1 MFSSALKSFSSNIT
15 SNYEISKQPSATSG
29 AWRVFDGKKK
39 STGAQVSVFVF
50 DRKSLDVQSSGFGAR
65 ASTTSVRKAQDE
77 VVDRLKREASR
88 LARLRHPSI
97 LQLVEPVEDTRSGGL
112 MFATEP
118 VTASLA
124 GLLSEKDD
132 QEHGGGGRRP
142 SRFVVEESDGS
153 RRRRDLEI
161 DELEI
166 QKGLL
171 QVAKGLEFLHRDAGL
186 VHGNLTPEAIWI
198 NAKSDWKIAGL
209 SFTGVPDG
217 ADGPQA
223 TAMPSISLSEAL
235 YHDARI
241 PRWVQLNL
249 DYASPD
255 FVLDNNIN
263 FLADIF
269 SLGLLI
275 VALYN
280 FPHSSP
286 IQTHGNLA
294 TYKKL
299 FGSLSTTP
307 SSSND
312 FLSTRP
318 LPRELSQTL
327 PQLLARRPAGRMTAG
342 EFQQSAY
349 FDNILVN
356 TIRFLDALPTKTPG
370 EKAQFMR
377 GLRRVMPQ
385 FPASVL
391 GKKILTVLLEEMKDK
406 ELLAL
411 ILQNIFAIIK
421 AIPSGRRV
429 FPEKVLPRFREVFL
443 SKSKSD
449 EKDANKEAG
458 LMVVLE
464 NISLVGENC
473 SGKEFKDDVLP
484 FILLGIESTTHSLVD
499 ASLQSVSAI
508 LPVLDYST
516 VKQDLFP
523 AVANACSKTSSLGI
537 KVRALEALVVLCGG
551 TTMQPSASADDLS
564 GIIGEATSKT
574 PSGTA
579 LDKFTVQEKVVPL
592 LQAIK
597 TKEPAVMMAALGV
610 FQQVGKV
617 ADTEFLAVEVLPTLW
632 SFSLGPLLNLEQ
644 FKAFMELIKR
654 LSSKI
659 EHEQTKKLQ
668 ELSANGRSS
677 ASQGVDSPTQP
688 TNANRINGTGSPE
701 DDFTRLVLGNKP
713 HMSTGNPAA
722 SFAQPQPQTAPLPQQ
737 PSFSWST
744 TDTTNKPA
752 PGISSFAPLQ
762 PSQPVSRS
770 ITPDMTMSSFPILRP
785 ASATGPNPRGPS
797 QAAMPAS
804 NNPNLTSPPPFAR
817 VNSLQSLAQQQSSSA
832 PPPLSN
838 TFSVAAPPSNPWAVQ
853 SPTQGNFNPLIAP
866 PPANRLQQP
875 PVYGSGL
882 AINAFSPPV
891 QQSTSPPNEQQP
903 KQGLDKYQ
911 SLL

>member
-1 MFSSALKSFSSNIT
+1 
-15 SNYEISKQPSATSG
+15 
-29 AWRVFDGKKK
+29 
-39 STGAQVSVFVF
+39 
-50 DRKSLDVQSSGFGAR
+50 
-65 ASTTSVRKAQDE
+65 
-77 VVDRLKREASR
+77 
-88 LARLRHPSI
+88 
-97 LQLVEPVEDTRSGGL
+97 
-112 MFATEP
+112 
-118 VTASLA
+118 
-124 GLLSEKDD
+124 
-132 QEHGGGGRRP
+132 
-142 SRFVVEESDGS
+142 
-153 RRRRDLEI
+153 
-161 DELEI
+161 
-166 QKGLL
+166 
-171 QVAKGLEFLHRDAGL
+171 
-186 VHGNLTPEAIWI
+186 
-198 NAKSDWKIAGL
+198 
-209 SFTGVPDG
+209 
-217 ADGPQA
+217 
-223 TAMPSISLSEAL
+223 
-235 YHDARI
+235 
-241 PRWVQLNL
+241 
-249 DYASPD
+249 
-255 FVLDNNIN
+255 
-263 FLADIF
+263 
-269 SLGLLI
+269 
-275 VALYN
+275 
-280 FPHSSP
+280 
-286 IQTHGNLA
+286 
-294 TYKKL
+294 
-299 FGSLSTTP
+299 
-307 SSSND
+307 
-312 FLSTRP
+312 
-318 LPRELSQTL
+318 
-327 PQLLARRPAGRMTAG
+327 
-342 EFQQSAY
+342 
-349 FDNILVN
+349 
-356 TIRFLDALPTKTPG
+356 
-370 EKAQFMR
+370 
-377 GLRRVMPQ
+377 
-385 FPASVL
+385 
-391 GKKILTVLLEEMKDK
+391 
-406 ELLAL
+406 
-411 ILQNIFAIIK
+411 
-421 AIPSGRRV
+421 
-429 FPEKVLPRFREVFL
+429 
-443 SKSKSD
+443 
-449 EKDANKEAG
+449 
-458 LMVVLE
+458 
-464 NISLVGENC
+464 
-473 SGKEFKDDVLP
+473 
-484 FILLGIESTTHSLVD
+484 
-499 ASLQSVSAI
+499 
-508 LPVLDYST
+508 
-516 VKQDLFP
+516 
-523 AVANACSKTSSLGI
+523 
-537 KVRALEALVVLCGG
+537 
-551 TTMQPSASADDLS
+551 
-564 GIIGEATSKT
+564 
-574 PSGTA
+574 
-579 LDKFTVQEKVVPL
+579 
-592 LQAIK
+592 
-597 TKEPAVMMAALGV
+597 MMAALGV